1 MSPEPEDFSSHG
13 DEGVERILSP
23 AEEHMRLPKWRRDAA
38 RKRVREM
45 RMELGTI

>member
-1 MSPEPEDFSSHG
+1 MSLEPEDFSTRVNEDLG
-13 DEGVERILSP
+13 RTLSP

-38 RKRVREM
+38 RERVREM